1 MKHFKSINQ
10 WALEDKPRERLEL
23 KGKQSLSNSE
33 LLAIILRSGI
43 ADSTALDLAKDILQ
57 LADHQ
62 LHKLAELNIEQLS
75 QIKGV
80 GNAKAIEIIACLE
93 IARRYA
99 PSKQGEVTLINSSLD
114 AYHYFYPELETKL
127 YEEFWILLLNR
138 RNQVI
143 KPYRISEGGVSGTL
157 ADPKKIFKAALEN
170 NASGIIL
177 CHNHPSGNLKP
188 STADKRLTIRISD
201 AAAQLDIQLID
212 HLIIALGGY
221 YSFADDGQI

>member
-1 MKHFKSINQ
+1 MKQ

-23 KGKQSLSNSE
+23 KGKDSLSISE
-33 LLAIILRSGI
+33 LLAIIIRSGV
-43 ADSTALDLAKDILQ
+43 AHASALDIAKEILG
-57 LADHQ
+57 LADQQ

-80 GNAKAIEIIACLE
+80 GHAKAIEIIACLE

-99 PSKQGEVTLINSSLD
+99 PSKQGKVTLISSSLD
-114 AYHYFYPELETKL
+114 AYHYFYPELETKQ

-143 KPYRISEGGVSGTL
+143 KPYRISEGGISGTL

-170 NASGIIL
+170 SASGLIL

-188 STADKRLTIRISD
+188 SNADKRLTNRIKD

-212 HLIIALGGY
+212 HLIIAMTGY